1 MGSDQELKRLE
12 AKIRKK
18 EQGKDGQKAVK
29 SSWAKG
35 EKVKGKE
42 DKTAEKPR
50 PKKGE
55 LRAAEIIR
63 LAETNLDGTKRVC
76 DAIRSIRGVS
86 FMMGNAISRV
96 SGLGSRK
103 LGDLSE
109 QEKERLEEMIMH
121 PERHGIPAW
130 MCNRKR
136 DPATGKDMHLA
147 VSELEFTQKMDID
160 LMRKLKTYKGV
171 RHSIGL
177 PVRGQRTRGSFR
189 KGKTVGVSKKK
200 QAPSKS
206 KKK

>member
-18 EQGKDGQKAVK
+18 DEEKGVK
-29 SSWAKG
+29 PESDRQDDQ
-35 EKVKGKE
+35 EKS
-42 DKTAEKPR
+42 EKPK

-55 LRAAEIIR
+55 IKAVEIIR
-63 LAETNLDGTKRVC
+63 MAETNLDGSKNVRN
-76 DAIRSIRGVS
+76 AMRNIRGLS
-86 FMMGNAISRV
+86 FMMSNAISKI
-96 SGLGSRK
+96 SGLGDKKISE
-103 LGDLSE
+103 LSD
-109 QEKERLEEMIMH
+109 QEKEKLEDMIMH
-121 PERHGIPAW
+121 PEKHGVPVW
-130 MCNRKR
+130 MYNRKR
-136 DPATGKDMHLA
+136 DLNTGIDKHLA

-200 QAPSKS
+200 EQPAAS